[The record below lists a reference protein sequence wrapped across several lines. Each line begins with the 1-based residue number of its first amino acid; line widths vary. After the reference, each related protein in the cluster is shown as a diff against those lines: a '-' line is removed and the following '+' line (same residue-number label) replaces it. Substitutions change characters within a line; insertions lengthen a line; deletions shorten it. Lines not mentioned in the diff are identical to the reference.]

1 MPSRLKHRDRV
12 MHKLFNLETTVGRA
26 RMGCAG
32 VRNALTQRVRLQ
44 PGHHRFQQVFGA
56 VAVQGHESGVDG
68 GNPLTQRARMPSNA
82 RIERVQTFHHWGTPL
97 ETVEWKSEAE
107 VKAYL
112 IRVIERVYVV
122 AAVLGAVASASRFL
136 ITGWQPLYAI
146 HLGIA
151 LLLLV
156 LHWSPPSLV
165 SIPIRIYIAIG
176 IPALVGLSGL
186 YTFGFYG
193 NGLAW
198 MIVACTV
205 AAVFLQLRALIAFA
219 LVLWSA
225 TVAIGMLYV
234 QKILTLPVDGGTYI
248 HLYLGWMPI
257 FVSAIVLI
265 AIATTMVF
273 GYKRAIERLLSTTIA
288 QRDVIHHQAAHD
300 PLTGLP
306 NKTLMD
312 DRLAMVCER
321 ATRENALAALLFIDL
336 DGFKG
341 VNDSKGHQAGDRVL
355 VEVARRLEAGLRK
368 VDTAARLGGDEFL
381 VVLDGIGNRADAD
394 TVAAKLIELVGQPI
408 DVGGEMVTIGAS
420 IGIAVFPE
428 DTRQVSDLVRLA
440 DGAMYAVKRAGKNGY
455 QRASGEVPQQMAP
468 TQI

>member
-1 MPSRLKHRDRV
+1 MR
-12 MHKLFNLETTVGRA
+12 
-26 RMGCAG
+26 
-32 VRNALTQRVRLQ
+32 
-44 PGHHRFQQVFGA
+44 
-56 VAVQGHESGVDG
+56 
-68 GNPLTQRARMPSNA
+68 SNA
-82 RIERVQTFHHWGTPL
+82 RIERGQIFYQWGTPL
-97 ETVEWKSEAE
+97 ETVDWKTEAE

-122 AAVLGAVASASRFL
+122 VAVVGGLASSVRFFY
-136 ITGWQPLYAI
+136 TGWQPLYAI

-151 LLLLV
+151 LVLLM
-156 LHWSPPSLV
+156 LHWSPPSLI
-165 SIPIRIYIAIG
+165 SIPVRTNVAIG

-198 MIVACTV
+198 IIVACTV

-219 LVLWSA
+219 LVLWA
-225 TVAIGMLYV
+225 TTVTIGMLYV
-234 QKILTLPVDGGTYI
+234 QKILTLPVDGSSYI
-248 HLYLGWMPI
+248 NLYLGWMPI
-257 FVSAIVLI
+257 FISAVVLM

-288 QRDVIHHQAAHD
+288 QRDIIHHQAAHD
-300 PLTGLP
+300 PLTSLP

-312 DRLAMVCER
+312 DRLAMACER
-321 ATRENALAALLFIDL
+321 ATRDNALAALLFIDL

-341 VNDSKGHQAGDRVL
+341 VNDSHGHEAGDRVL

-381 VVLDGIGNRADAD
+381 VVLDGIGCRADAD

-408 DVGGEMVTIGAS
+408 DVGGEAVRIGVS

-428 DTRQVSDLVRLA
+428 DTRKVSDLVRLA

-455 QRASGEVPQQMAP
+455 QHASGEAPQQVAP
-468 TQI
+468 DQA

>member
-1 MPSRLKHRDRV
+1 MRV
-12 MHKLFNLETTVGRA
+12 
-26 RMGCAG
+26 
-32 VRNALTQRVRLQ
+32 
-44 PGHHRFQQVFGA
+44 
-56 VAVQGHESGVDG
+56 
-68 GNPLTQRARMPSNA
+68 NA
-82 RIERVQTFHHWGTPL
+82 RIERVQTFHQWGTPL
-97 ETVEWKSEAE
+97 ETVEWKTEAE

-112 IRVIERVYVV
+112 VRVIERVYVV
-122 AAVLGAVASASRFL
+122 AAVLGAAASSMRFIL
-136 ITGWQPLYAI
+136 TGWLPLYTI

-151 LLLLV
+151 LVLLV
-156 LHWSPPSLV
+156 LHLSPPSLV
-165 SIPIRIYIAIG
+165 SIPVRIHVAIG

-198 MIVACTV
+198 IIVACAV

-219 LVLWSA
+219 LVLWA
-225 TVAIGMLYV
+225 TTVAIGMLYI
-234 QKILTLPVDGGTYI
+234 QKMLILPVDGGNYI
-248 HLYLGWMPI
+248 HIYLGWMPI
-257 FVSAIVLI
+257 FISTIVLI
-265 AIATTMVF
+265 AIVTTLVF

-288 QRDVIHHQAAHD
+288 QRDIIHHQAAHD

-312 DRLAMVCER
+312 DRLAMACER
-321 ATRENALAALLFIDL
+321 ATRDNTLAALLFIDL

-341 VNDSKGHQAGDRVL
+341 VNDSKGHEAGDRVL

-381 VVLDGIGNRADAD
+381 VVLDGIGSRADAD
-394 TVAAKLIELVGQPI
+394 MVAAKLIELVGQPLDI
-408 DVGGEMVTIGAS
+408 GGETVHIGVS

-428 DTRQVSDLVRLA
+428 DTRQVSNLLRLA

-455 QRASGEVPQQMAP
+455 QQASGNAPQQVVAD
-468 TQI
+468 QF

>member
-1 MPSRLKHRDRV
+1 M
-12 MHKLFNLETTVGRA
+12 RA
-26 RMGCAG
+26 
-32 VRNALTQRVRLQ
+32 
-44 PGHHRFQQVFGA
+44 
-56 VAVQGHESGVDG
+56 
-68 GNPLTQRARMPSNA
+68 NA
-82 RIERVQTFHHWGTPL
+82 RIKRVQTFHQWGTPL
-97 ETVEWKSEAE
+97 ETVEWKTEAE

-122 AAVLGAVASASRFL
+122 AAVLGAAASSMRFIL
-136 ITGWQPLYAI
+136 TGWLPLYTI

-151 LLLLV
+151 LVLLV
-156 LHWSPPSLV
+156 LHLSPPSLV
-165 SIPIRIYIAIG
+165 SIPVRIHVAIG

-198 MIVACTV
+198 IIVACAV
-205 AAVFLQLRALIAFA
+205 AAVFLHLRALIAFT
-219 LVLWSA
+219 LLLWA
-225 TVAIGMLYV
+225 TTVAIGMLYI
-234 QKILTLPVDGGTYI
+234 QKMLILPVDGGNYI

-257 FVSAIVLI
+257 FISTIVLI
-265 AIATTMVF
+265 AIVTTLVF

-288 QRDVIHHQAAHD
+288 QRDIIHHQAAHD

-312 DRLAMVCER
+312 DRLAMACER
-321 ATRENALAALLFIDL
+321 ATRENTLAALLFIDL

-341 VNDSKGHQAGDRVL
+341 VNDSQGHAAGDRVL

-381 VVLDGIGNRADAD
+381 VVLDGIGSRADAD

-408 DVGGEMVTIGAS
+408 AVGGEAVRIGVS

-440 DGAMYAVKRAGKNGY
+440 DGAMYGVKRAGKNGY
-455 QRASGEVPQQMAP
+455 RRAADAVPSHV
-468 TQI
+468 

>member
-1 MPSRLKHRDRV
+1 MWWLPV
-12 MHKLFNLETTVGRA
+12 VG
-26 RMGCAG
+26 
-32 VRNALTQRVRLQ
+32 AL
-44 PGHHRFQQVFGA
+44 
-56 VAVQGHESGVDG
+56 
-68 GNPLTQRARMPSNA
+68 
-82 RIERVQTFHHWGTPL
+82 
-97 ETVEWKSEAE
+97 
-107 VKAYL
+107 
-112 IRVIERVYVV
+112 
-122 AAVLGAVASASRFL
+122 ASSMRFL
-136 ITGWQPLYAI
+136 YTGWQPLYAI

-151 LLLLV
+151 LVLLA

-165 SIPIRIYIAIG
+165 SIPFRIHTAIG

-198 MIVACTV
+198 IIVACTV

-219 LVLWSA
+219 LTLWA
-225 TVAIGMLYV
+225 TTVAIGMLFV
-234 QKILTLPVDGGTYI
+234 QKTLTLPVDGGSYI

-257 FVSAIVLI
+257 FVSAVVLI

-273 GYKRAIERLLSTTIA
+273 GYKRAIEHLLSTTIA
-288 QRDVIHHQAAHD
+288 QRDIIHHQAAHD

-312 DRLAMVCER
+312 DRLAMACER
-321 ATRENALAALLFIDL
+321 ATRENTLAALLFIDL

-341 VNDSKGHQAGDRVL
+341 VNDSKGHEAGDRVL

-381 VVLDGIGNRADAD
+381 VVLDGIGSREDAD
-394 TVAAKLIELVGQPI
+394 TVAAKLIEFVGQPI
-408 DVGGEMVTIGAS
+408 DVGGEAVRIGVS

-428 DTRQVSDLVRLA
+428 DTRKVSDLVRLA

-455 QRASGEVPQQMAP
+455 QHASGEAPQHLVTDGA
-468 TQI
+468 

>member
-1 MPSRLKHRDRV
+1 M
-12 MHKLFNLETTVGRA
+12 TT
-26 RMGCAG
+26 
-32 VRNALTQRVRLQ
+32 T
-44 PGHHRFQQVFGA
+44 
-56 VAVQGHESGVDG
+56 
-68 GNPLTQRARMPSNA
+68 
-82 RIERVQTFHHWGTPL
+82 RIERGQTFHQWGTPL
-97 ETVEWKSEAE
+97 ETVDWKTEAE

-122 AAVLGAVASASRFL
+122 VAVVGGLASSVRFFY
-136 ITGWQPLYAI
+136 TGWQPLYAI

-151 LLLLV
+151 LVLLV
-156 LHWSPPSLV
+156 LHWSPPSLI
-165 SIPIRIYIAIG
+165 SIPVRIHVAIG

-198 MIVACTV
+198 IIVACTV

-219 LVLWSA
+219 LVLWA
-225 TVAIGMLYV
+225 TTVTIGMLYV
-234 QKILTLPVDGGTYI
+234 QKILTLPVDGSSYI
-248 HLYLGWMPI
+248 NLYLGWMPI
-257 FVSAIVLI
+257 FISAVVLM

-288 QRDVIHHQAAHD
+288 QRDIIHHQAAHD

-312 DRLAMVCER
+312 DRLAMACER
-321 ATRENALAALLFIDL
+321 ATRDNALAALLFIDL

-341 VNDSKGHQAGDRVL
+341 VNDSHGHEAGDRVL
-355 VEVARRLEAGLRK
+355 VEVAGRLEAGLRK

-381 VVLDGIGNRADAD
+381 VVLDGISSRADAD

-408 DVGGEMVTIGAS
+408 DVGGEAVRIGVS
-420 IGIAVFPE
+420 IGIAVFPD

-440 DGAMYAVKRAGKNGY
+440 DCAMYAVKRAGKNGY
-455 QRASGEVPQQMAP
+455 QQASGEAP
-468 TQI
+468 KQVAANQA

>member
-1 MPSRLKHRDRV
+1 MR
-12 MHKLFNLETTVGRA
+12 
-26 RMGCAG
+26 
-32 VRNALTQRVRLQ
+32 
-44 PGHHRFQQVFGA
+44 
-56 VAVQGHESGVDG
+56 
-68 GNPLTQRARMPSNA
+68 SNA
-82 RIERVQTFHHWGTPL
+82 RIERGQIFYQWGTPL
-97 ETVEWKSEAE
+97 ETVDWKTEAE

-112 IRVIERVYVV
+112 IRVIERVYVAV
-122 AAVLGAVASASRFL
+122 AVLGAAASSMRFL

-151 LLLLV
+151 LVLLAI
-156 LHWSPPSLV
+156 HCSPRSLI
-165 SIPIRIYIAIG
+165 SIPVRIYIAIG

-186 YTFGFYG
+186 YTFGFYS

-198 MIVACTV
+198 IIVACTV

-219 LVLWSA
+219 LILWA
-225 TVAIGMLYV
+225 TTVAIGMLFV

-257 FVSAIVLI
+257 FVGAVVLI

-288 QRDVIHHQAAHD
+288 QRDIIHHQAAHD
-300 PLTGLP
+300 PLTSLP

-312 DRLAMVCER
+312 DRLAMACER
-321 ATRENALAALLFIDL
+321 ATRDNALAALLFIDL

-341 VNDSKGHQAGDRVL
+341 VNDSKGHEAGDRVL

-381 VVLDGIGNRADAD
+381 VVLDGIGCRADAD

-408 DVGGEMVTIGAS
+408 DVGGEAVSIGVS

-428 DTRQVSDLVRLA
+428 DTRKVSDLVRLA

-455 QRASGEVPQQMAP
+455 RHASGEAPQQVAP
-468 TQI
+468 DQA

>member
-1 MPSRLKHRDRV
+1 M
-12 MHKLFNLETTVGRA
+12 TT
-26 RMGCAG
+26 
-32 VRNALTQRVRLQ
+32 
-44 PGHHRFQQVFGA
+44 
-56 VAVQGHESGVDG
+56 
-68 GNPLTQRARMPSNA
+68 A
-82 RIERVQTFHHWGTPL
+82 RIERGHIILKWGTPL
-97 ETVEWKSEAE
+97 ETVDWKSEAE

-122 AAVLGAVASASRFL
+122 AAVLGALASSTRFL

-151 LLLLV
+151 LVMLA

-165 SIPIRIYIAIG
+165 SIPVRIHVAIG

-198 MIVACTV
+198 IIVACTV

-219 LVLWSA
+219 LVLWAS
-225 TVAIGMLYV
+225 TVAIGMLFV
-234 QKILTLPVDGGTYI
+234 QKVLTLPVDGGNYI

-257 FVSAIVLI
+257 FISAVVLM

-273 GYKRAIERLLSTTIA
+273 GYKRAIERLLSTTIS
-288 QRDVIHHQAAHD
+288 QRDIIHHQAAHD
-300 PLTGLP
+300 PLTSLP

-312 DRLAMVCER
+312 DRLAMACER
-321 ATRENALAALLFIDL
+321 ATRENTLAALLFIDL

-341 VNDSKGHQAGDRVL
+341 VNDSKGHEAGDRVL

-381 VVLDGIGNRADAD
+381 VVLDGIGSRADAD

-408 DVGGEMVTIGAS
+408 DVGGDAVRIGVS

-455 QRASGEVPQQMAP
+455 RHASGEAPQQVAP
-468 TQI
+468 DQA

>member
-1 MPSRLKHRDRV
+1 MR
-12 MHKLFNLETTVGRA
+12 
-26 RMGCAG
+26 
-32 VRNALTQRVRLQ
+32 
-44 PGHHRFQQVFGA
+44 
-56 VAVQGHESGVDG
+56 
-68 GNPLTQRARMPSNA
+68 SNA
-82 RIERVQTFHHWGTPL
+82 RIERGQIFYQWGTPL
-97 ETVEWKSEAE
+97 ETVDWKTEAE

-122 AAVLGAVASASRFL
+122 VAVVGGLASSVRFFY
-136 ITGWQPLYAI
+136 TGWQPLYAI

-151 LLLLV
+151 LVLLM
-156 LHWSPPSLV
+156 LHWSPPSLI
-165 SIPIRIYIAIG
+165 SIPVRTNVAIG

-198 MIVACTV
+198 IIVACTV

-219 LVLWSA
+219 LVLWA
-225 TVAIGMLYV
+225 TTVTIGMLYV
-234 QKILTLPVDGGTYI
+234 QKILTLPVDGSSYI
-248 HLYLGWMPI
+248 NLYLGWMPI
-257 FVSAIVLI
+257 FISAVVLM

-288 QRDVIHHQAAHD
+288 QRDIIHHQAAHD
-300 PLTGLP
+300 PLTSLP

-312 DRLAMVCER
+312 DRLAMACER
-321 ATRENALAALLFIDL
+321 ATRDNALAALLFIDL

-341 VNDSKGHQAGDRVL
+341 VNDSHGHEAGDRVL

-381 VVLDGIGNRADAD
+381 VVLDGISSRADAD

-408 DVGGEMVTIGAS
+408 DVGGEAVRIGVS
-420 IGIAVFPE
+420 IGIAVFPD

-455 QRASGEVPQQMAP
+455 QQASGETPKQVAP
-468 TQI
+468 DQA

>member
-1 MPSRLKHRDRV
+1 M
-12 MHKLFNLETTVGRA
+12 TT
-26 RMGCAG
+26 
-32 VRNALTQRVRLQ
+32 
-44 PGHHRFQQVFGA
+44 
-56 VAVQGHESGVDG
+56 
-68 GNPLTQRARMPSNA
+68 A
-82 RIERVQTFHHWGTPL
+82 RIERGQTFHQWGTPL
-97 ETVEWKSEAE
+97 ETVDWKTEAE

-122 AAVLGAVASASRFL
+122 VAVVGGLASSVRFFY
-136 ITGWQPLYAI
+136 TGWQPLYAI

-151 LLLLV
+151 LVLLV
-156 LHWSPPSLV
+156 LHWSPPSLI
-165 SIPIRIYIAIG
+165 SIPVRIHVAIG

-198 MIVACTV
+198 IIVACTV

-219 LVLWSA
+219 LVLWA
-225 TVAIGMLYV
+225 TTVTIGMLYV
-234 QKILTLPVDGGTYI
+234 QKILTLPVDGSSYI
-248 HLYLGWMPI
+248 NLYLGWMPI
-257 FVSAIVLI
+257 FISAVVLI

-288 QRDVIHHQAAHD
+288 QRDIIHHQAAHD

-312 DRLAMVCER
+312 DRLAMACER
-321 ATRENALAALLFIDL
+321 ADREKTLAALLFIDL

-341 VNDSKGHQAGDRVL
+341 VNDSHGHEAGDRVL

-381 VVLDGIGNRADAD
+381 VVLDGISSRADAD

-408 DVGGEMVTIGAS
+408 DVGGEAVRIGVS
-420 IGIAVFPE
+420 IGIAVFPD

-440 DGAMYAVKRAGKNGY
+440 DGAMYAVKRAGKNSY
-455 QRASGEVPQQMAP
+455 QHASGEAPQQVAP
-468 TQI
+468 DQA